1 MLRVGKIDQRVGRH
15 TTEALVKGLDTEGV
29 SMLRVGKIDQRVG
42 RHTTEALV
50 RSTA

>member
-1 MLRVGKIDQRVGRH
+1 MLRVGKIDQRVG
-15 TTEALVKGLDTEGV
+15 KIDQ
-29 SMLRVGKIDQRVG
+29 RVGKIDQRVG